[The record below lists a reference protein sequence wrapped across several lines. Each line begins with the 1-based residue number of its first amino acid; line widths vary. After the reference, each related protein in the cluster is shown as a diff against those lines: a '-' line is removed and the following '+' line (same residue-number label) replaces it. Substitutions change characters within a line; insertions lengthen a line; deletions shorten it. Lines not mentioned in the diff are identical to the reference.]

1 MLYFNEN
8 RHVMIKLE
16 GKETNDGR
24 YIEVMD
30 LQNSMLEITNST
42 DVTKWSDFVYNHPR
56 GNIFQTPEMA
66 EVYKRTKNY
75 EPITLAAINTKNDEI
90 LAILQAV
97 VITELCVEIF
107 GL

>member
-1 MLYFNEN
+1 M
-8 RHVMIKLE
+8 
-16 GKETNDGR
+16 T
-24 YIEVMD
+24 
-30 LQNSMLEITNST
+30 EITDSP
-42 DVTKWSDFVYNHPR
+42 DTKQWSEFVHNHPQ